1 MPERQQ
7 LSFIEIL
14 AITLGAIFTT
24 GVFIVPA
31 TVAGLLGYS
40 SIWLWIGLAILSI
53 PMGLSFASL
62 ASMFS
67 RSGGP
72 VIFVRTAFG
81 DLAAFITGWS
91 TWLYSTTA
99 IAALAIITAQFFTV
113 FIPMEGTQEVG
124 LALGLLAIFTGIN
137 WFGVRNSARLE
148 VGLIALAV
156 ALMVL
161 YIILGLPTADFSKF
175 NFAVPDVGMLG
186 FAAVIGFELFIGW
199 ETATIIA
206 EEVRHPK
213 KHLPKALLVTVV
225 VMAVLYLGVIATF
238 MGHADLAVIADEAN
252 PLASTAEQFAGP
264 LAWVFSLVAILV
276 GLSALN
282 SWTTT
287 VARLPHVM
295 AEHKLFLGY
304 FNKLNKH
311 GAPDRALAL
320 QLLLATV
327 ITLSGSFELAITLL
341 LSVGLVMYIIVFASL
356 LKLKGLVPAGF
367 KVPNA
372 FPAISIAALVLMIF
386 SLPPGALLTGWL
398 LIALGLPAFV
408 AVKLVTDRVFV
419 ESYWDRISF
428 IWEWAWPLLLYPAG
442 VKAEVIRKTRASG
455 GMTVLD
461 YGSGTG
467 VTTRAISKA
476 APGARIVA
484 ADISKQQ
491 LTRAVAGGEA
501 KKIGNVAYVKVS
513 RPAPFPPS
521 SFDRIV
527 STLAINY
534 FVNPM
539 AELKALHRVLR
550 KSGNAVFL
558 AVRAPG
564 VVAHSFLASDGAI
577 KGLFRRAGWRQ
588 VEVERE
594 KRLLREYIYITA
606 LK

>member
-7 LSFIEIL
+7 LSFLEIL

-24 GVFIVPA
+24 GVFVVPA

-91 TWLYSTTA
+91 TWIYSTTA

-113 FIPMEGTQEVG
+113 FIPMEGVQQVG

-137 WFGVRNSARLE
+137 WFGVRNSARIE

-156 ALMVL
+156 VLMVL
-161 YIILGLPTADFSKF
+161 YIVLGLPTADFSKF
-175 NFAVPDVGMLG
+175 NFDIPDVGMLG
-186 FAAVIGFELFIGW
+186 FAAVLGFELFIGW

-206 EEVRHPK
+206 EEVKHPK

-225 VMAVLYLGVIATF
+225 VMAVLYTGVIATF
-238 MGHADLAVIADEAN
+238 MGHVDLDSIAGAAN

-264 LAWVFSLVAILV
+264 LAWIFSLVAILV

-304 FNKLNKH
+304 FNRLNKY

-327 ITLSGSFELAITLL
+327 IALSGSFELAITLL

-386 SLPPGALLTGWL
+386 SLPPSALLSGWL
-398 LIALGLPAFV
+398 LILSGLPAFI

-419 ESYWDRISF
+419 ETYWDRVSF
-428 IWEWAWPLLLYPAG
+428 MWRWAWPLLLYPGG
-442 VKAEVIRKTRASG
+442 VRAKVMQRAALSK
-455 GMTVLD
+455 GMTILD

-467 VTTRAISKA
+467 VTTMAIAKA
-476 APGARIVA
+476 VPSARIVA

-491 LTRAVAGGEA
+491 LTRAVAGAEA
-501 KKIGNVAYVKVS
+501 MKVGNIAYVKVS

-527 STLAINY
+527 STVAINY
-534 FVNPM
+534 FVNPT
-539 AELKALHRVLR
+539 AEMKALCRVLR
-550 KSGNAVFL
+550 KNGKAVFL

-564 VVAHSFLASDGAI
+564 VVAHSFLASDGEI
-577 KGLFRRAGWRQ
+577 KGLFRRACWRN
-588 VEVERE
+588 VKVERE

-606 LK
+606 QK